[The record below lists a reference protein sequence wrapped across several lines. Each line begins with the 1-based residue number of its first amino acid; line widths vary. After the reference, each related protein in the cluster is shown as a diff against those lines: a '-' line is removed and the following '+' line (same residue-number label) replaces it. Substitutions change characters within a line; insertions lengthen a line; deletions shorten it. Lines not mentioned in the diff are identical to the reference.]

1 MIAAVQLAEYL
12 VLGLLAA
19 GAGLTIGWLGAPL
32 LFHPS
37 VGFIAG
43 LAPWPPLRV
52 VAAATGLALAIAAA
66 ATVAPLVRAAA
77 PPRRRGGRVR
87 LSRRLPTAQLIGVRL
102 NARRPRRARLG
113 TINALVTTTTLAAA
127 AANLAQT
134 SRPLDLGGT
143 TLANARD
150 ERTVHA
156 ILLVF
161 AATCLLA
168 LLNTLVSTWTAV
180 LDTRLPLAVA
190 RTLGATPGQA
200 AAGLVLAQLLPAVPG
215 AAAGAF
221 LGRELHLFFAPG
233 NANPAPVTWLLA
245 TGAAVLVAV
254 AALTAG
260 PALAAA
266 RHPVTTT
273 LRAVPA

>member
-1 MIAAVQLAEYL
+1 
-12 VLGLLAA
+12 
-19 GAGLTIGWLGAPL
+19 
-32 LFHPS
+32 
-37 VGFIAG
+37 
-43 LAPWPPLRV
+43 
-52 VAAATGLALAIAAA
+52 
-66 ATVAPLVRAAA
+66 
-77 PPRRRGGRVR
+77 RVR
-87 LSRRLPTAQLIGVRL
+87 LSRRLPTALLIGVRL

-113 TINALVTTTTLAAA
+113 TLNALVTTTTLAAA
-127 AANLAQT
+127 FSNLAQT
-134 SRPLDLGGT
+134 SRPLNVGGA

-156 ILLVF
+156 ILLVLG
-161 AATCLLA
+161 ATCVLA

-200 AAGLVLAQLLPAVPG
+200 AAGLVVAQLLPAVPG
-215 AAAGAF
+215 AVAGAF
-221 LGRELHLFFAPG
+221 LGGEVYLFFAPG
-233 NANPAPVTWLLA
+233 NAGPAPVGWLLA
-245 TGAAVLVAV
+245 TAAGVLVAV